1 MGKLNIKMI
10 AIVVVVIVALIV
22 GIFMV
27 TKTIKSGGDKNYT
40 LEKVSEKDYKYF
52 AVFTDNKYGVID
64 EKGNMIIENKYE
76 DIIIPNPTK
85 PVFIVINEDETTE
98 VLNDKAEK
106 IFTDYGKVKAIS
118 TNGTMTNLP
127 YEKSVL
133 KYEEDGKYG
142 LIDFSGNAI
151 TKAVYEEISSVRYK
165 EGEILAKKDGK
176 YGVINNK
183 GVELIPF
190 EYEEIEGDKYYSDN
204 GYSKSGYIV
213 KTTTK
218 EGYRYGYIN
227 SEWENILGTEYINI
241 SRILDINSKDVYLIV
256 SRNGQYGVVKNK
268 NVEIDFAYQSIEY
281 NKDINLFAVERNG
294 QYGVLA
300 PDGKTI
306 VNIEYK
312 EIKFNGEYIL
322 AKTYTNDIYFNKNG
336 QKVENSYASIIRAE
350 EAKSY
355 ITVDENNLY
364 GIVNENWDETVKNQY
379 LYIEYV
385 FKNYFVA
392 YKDGKGLGLIDNN
405 GKVLIDF
412 KYDVLSKIEDRNL
425 LKAMDMENNVTDI
438 YSEDMKKITS
448 LSDATIEME
457 DEYVKIY
464 NNKAINFVTNNG
476 ELKAAKEILT
486 DNKLFAIYKNGKWGF
501 ADKDGNIKV
510 QPTYENVTEFNR
522 FGFAGIS
529 KDDKWGSKDENGNVV
544 CEEKFQFE
552 IEEEAS
558 KPDFIGKYYKT
569 YTESNEICY
578 TDEI

>member
-1 MGKLNIKMI
+1 MDKLNIKMI
-10 AIVVVVIVALIV
+10 AIVVIVIVALVV
-22 GIFMV
+22 GAFML

-52 AVFTDNKYGVID
+52 LVYTNDKYGVID
-64 EKGNMIIENKYE
+64 EKGNMIIENKYK

-106 IFTDYGKVKAIS
+106 ICTEYSKINAIAI
-118 TNGTMTNLP
+118 NGTMTNLP

-133 KYEEDGKYG
+133 KYEENGKYG

-151 TKAVYEEISSVRYK
+151 TKAIYEEISSVKYK

-204 GYSKSGYIV
+204 GYSNSGYIV

-227 SEWENILGTEYINI
+227 STWEILLDTQYINI
-241 SRILDINSKDVYLIV
+241 NRILDINSKDVYLIV
-256 SRNGQYGVVKNK
+256 SKNGQYGVVKNK
-268 NVEIDFAYQSIEY
+268 DVEIDFAYQSIEY

-294 QYGVLA
+294 QYGVLELG
-300 PDGKTI
+300 GKTI
-306 VNIEYK
+306 VNVEYK

-322 AKTYTNDIYFNKNG
+322 AKTYTEDIYFNKNG
-336 QKVENSYASIIRAE
+336 QKVENSYTSIIGAS

-364 GIVNENWDETVKNQY
+364 GIINENWDKTVENQY

-392 YKDGKGLGLIDNN
+392 YKEGKGLGLIDNN
-405 GKVLIDF
+405 GKILIDF

-425 LKAMDMENNVTDI
+425 LKGMDMENNVTDI
-438 YSEDMKKITS
+438 FSQDMKKVTS
-448 LSDATIEME
+448 LTDATIEME
-457 DEYVKIY
+457 DEYIKIY

-476 ELKAAKEILT
+476 ELKTAKEVLT
-486 DNKLFAIYKNGKWGF
+486 NNKLFAIYKNGKWGF
-501 ADKDGNIKV
+501 TDKDGNIKV
-510 QPTYENVTEFNR
+510 QPTYDNVTEFNR
-522 FGFAGIS
+522 FGFAGIC
-529 KDDKWGSKDENGNVV
+529 KDEKWGSIDENGNVV
-544 CEEKFQFE
+544 CEENFEFE

-558 KPDFIGKYYKT
+558 KPDFIGKYYKS
-569 YTESNEICY
+569 YTESNEIYY
-578 TDEI
+578 TDEM